1 MLFPGRPVGPV
12 PGTVGRFAR
21 MPTTDRGRMS
31 SSKAPVSRA
40 ATRTLFSLL
49 IVLDGAVA
57 MREPLPLST
66 WYALEQRDWRIASTK
81 HANSYLFRVDR
92 GEDGGAGI
100 CTPATVGACCGD
112 SATHAWYMAAAGKST
127 PPWIAA
133 AGFKH
138 AAGRPLTS
146 SLDAWARGVAVLVP
160 GKVSGSQQP
169 WKNHIDPVIVA
180 ALPGDT
186 WCVARWNP
194 APRRL
199 EPRPAAVGAACTAAA
214 CDLQRYT
221 LGFEPSTDVLL
232 TDQIGTAL
240 LLLTDVTI
248 VQIGPEIESGA
259 CVRIGSAGVCP
270 FPPRPPPATCS
281 LTRAPA

>member
-40 ATRTLFSLL
+40 ATQALFSLL
-49 IVLDGAVA
+49 MVLDGAVA

-138 AAGRPLTS
+138 ADGRPLTS

-194 APRRL
+194 ATRRL
-199 EPRPAAVGAACTAAA
+199 EPRRQRGERRARRRPATYSATCLASSR
-214 CDLQRYT
+214 LQT
-221 LGFEPSTDVLL
+221 CWSPIQV
-232 TDQIGTAL
+232 GTAL
-240 LLLTDVTI
+240 LFLADVTI
-248 VQIGPEIESGA
+248 SQIGLEIASGQ
-259 CVRIGSAGVCP
+259 CVRSGSAGV
-270 FPPRPPPATCS
+270 PPPPTCS
-281 LTRAPA
+281 PSGWPLGR